1 MLGNMQGI
9 ITPLLDNFHSLHRWR
24 MLFTVVC
31 CMIGFLL
38 GLVFVQVSGNYFV
51 TMFDDYSATLPLLIV
66 VAGEAFAIAWI
77 YGADRFLDDIENML
91 GWRPGKIYSYM
102 WRFVSLAAM
111 LCLLLASLVYLLM
124 KRPTY
129 TAWNRE
135 KAEEEQLEYPP
146 WALGLLISLIVVAA
160 LPIPVM
166 FLRQLLLERFS
177 QHNHNSGQIPVPT
190 EEEDRVQEKES
201 PADLELYP
209 PGNGYFLVPAEG
221 QE

>member
-1 MLGNMQGI
+1 
-9 ITPLLDNFHSLHRWR
+9 
-24 MLFTVVC
+24 
-31 CMIGFLL
+31 
-38 GLVFVQVSGNYFV
+38 
-51 TMFDDYSATLPLLIV
+51 MFDDYSATLPLLIV
-66 VAGEAFAIAWI
+66 VASEAFAIAWI

-91 GWRPGKIYSYM
+91 GWRPWKIYSYM

-111 LCLLLASLVYLLM
+111 LCLLLASLVHLVM

-135 KAEEEQLEYPP
+135 KAEEQQLEYPP

-160 LPIPVM
+160 VPIPVM

-177 QHNHNSGQIPVPT
+177 QYSHNSGQIPVPT
-190 EEEDRVQEKES
+190 EEEDGVHEKES
-201 PADLELYP
+201 PADLDLDL
-209 PGNGYFLVPAEG
+209 PGHGYLLVPAEEG